1 MTVRSRIVRL
11 YDLGLLLFPK
21 EFRSAYKEQLLLTA
35 EDMLNDADAKSN
47 NFMLVARL
55 FYDLFCNAIKEHFN
69 QLKRAS
75 LMQKAVTRRN
85 RYLSAALLG
94 LQVFSV
100 LIIAAFC
107 ISNVQFVAREFIFNK
122 ATYLSPGFAY
132 ATLAISVLPVV
143 MIALAFLLLRR
154 SARFSLWSSVVR
166 ACLIGVG
173 GMVVYTLVNRL
184 AVQVFW
190 QFAPFWH
197 PEYTD
202 WLFAIAA
209 LISLYYLLKSPRV
222 TAAHKS

>member
-1 MTVRSRIVRL
+1 
-11 YDLGLLLFPK
+11 
-21 EFRSAYKEQLLLTA
+21 
-35 EDMLNDADAKSN
+35 
-47 NFMLVARL
+47 
-55 FYDLFCNAIKEHFN
+55 
-69 QLKRAS
+69 
-75 LMQKAVTRRN
+75 MQKTATRRN

-100 LIIAAFC
+100 LIVAAFC

-154 SARFSLWSSVVR
+154 SARYSTWSAIVH

-184 AVQVFW
+184 ALQVFW

-197 PEYTD
+197 AEYSD
-202 WLFAIAA
+202 LMFAIVA

-222 TAAHKS
+222 TSAPKS